1 MEFSRN
7 KRKLIKNP
15 FFLHLKN
22 LLNYSLFHK
31 KMAII
36 TFMEIVRLVIMTA
49 ALGYIFMHF
58 IKSPRTIDSVLEPRK
73 GFNWQD
79 FKFAAIVT
87 APGIILHEMGHKF
100 VGMAMG
106 IKTEFFASYFGLFLG
121 MFLKWIGSP
130 FIIFAPGYV
139 SLTGTITDL
148 QRFLTSFAGPFMNL
162 ALFFI
167 AHLILDRKKSLTRNQ
182 AIALY
187 LTKQIN
193 LFLFIFNMIPFPPF
207 DGYGVFSSLFRML
220 F

>member
-1 MEFSRN
+1 
-7 KRKLIKNP
+7 
-15 FFLHLKN
+15 
-22 LLNYSLFHK
+22 
-31 KMAII
+31 MAIPLMLTQQI
-36 TFMEIVRLVIMTA
+36 GGIVSLMEIIHLVIMTA
-49 ALGYIFMHF
+49 ALGYIFMNF
-58 IKSPRTIDSVLEPRK
+58 IKSPRTVNSMLEPKKR
-73 GFNWQD
+73 FNWHD
-79 FKFAAIVT
+79 FKFAALVT

-100 VGMAMG
+100 VGLAMG
-106 IKTEFFASYFGLFLG
+106 IQTEFHASYFGLFLG

-139 SLTGTITDL
+139 SFAGTITDF

-162 ALFFI
+162 ALFFT
-167 AHLILDRKKSLTRNQ
+167 AHLILERKKHLTRPQ

-207 DGYGVFSSLFRML
+207 DGYAIFTSLFRII

>member
-1 MEFSRN
+1 
-7 KRKLIKNP
+7 
-15 FFLHLKN
+15 
-22 LLNYSLFHK
+22 
-31 KMAII
+31 MAITPI
-36 TFMEIVRLVIMTA
+36 LTQQIGGVVSLMEIIHLVIMTA
-49 ALGYIFMHF
+49 ALGYIFMNF
-58 IKSPRTIDSVLEPRK
+58 IKSPTTVNSMLEPKK

-79 FKFAAIVT
+79 FKFAALVT

-100 VGMAMG
+100 VGLAMG
-106 IKTEFFASYFGLFLG
+106 IQTVFSASYFGLFLG

-139 SLTGTITDL
+139 ALSGTITHF
-148 QRFLTSFAGPFMNL
+148 QAFLTSFAGPFMNL

-167 AHLILDRKKSLTRNQ
+167 AYLILERKKHLTRTQ

-207 DGYGVFSSLFRML
+207 DGYMVFTSLFKL
-220 F
+220 IF